1 MYLKKK
7 NIYIYKM
14 VLFEIFKVKF
24 DPNIH
29 QIAPFKKKFRG
40 TCPQNPLAKRILF
53 KYKTIIL
60 APPPS

>member
-1 MYLKKK
+1 
-7 NIYIYKM
+7 M